1 MDISYFILIAAFFA
15 GTGFLMRKYDQLK
28 ESLHGHGFYF
38 LHSRRFWH
46 LYSIVTA
53 DTGQPLYLTA
63 MIAILLCLI
72 PTFIESLVSLNKTM
86 GTPKRKNILSA
97 SENYGRSQ

>member
-28 ESLHGHGFYF
+28 ESIVLWLYLLSGG
-38 LHSRRFWH
+38 LA